1 MSKKDNSYK
10 ASILY
15 LEMRFS
21 VFFSFVNLT
30 SIIEFHAFLLL
41 NHLCIAELKIKF
53 CLFACYKMFF
63 GISMFS
69 KMILKWNLLNYINYI
84 KLRETSAIEYN
95 NVQVSL
101 VPSIAFCVLCYYK
114 LLNNSFFLF
123 QERKGTSCAHFQF
136 LDYCSSTSCLK
147 AISS

>member
-1 MSKKDNSYK
+1 MVCALILCWKKRDSFLNLQIPVYDQRVKKAWMLCPDCWPNSYFMVLAFFARWGPKISEMSKKDNSYK

-69 KMILKWNLLNYINYI
+69 KMILKKEFI
-84 KLRETSAIEYN
+84 KL
-95 NVQVSL
+95 
-101 VPSIAFCVLCYYK
+101 YK
-114 LLNNSFFLF
+114 L
-123 QERKGTSCAHFQF
+123 H
-136 LDYCSSTSCLK
+136 
-147 AISS
+147 